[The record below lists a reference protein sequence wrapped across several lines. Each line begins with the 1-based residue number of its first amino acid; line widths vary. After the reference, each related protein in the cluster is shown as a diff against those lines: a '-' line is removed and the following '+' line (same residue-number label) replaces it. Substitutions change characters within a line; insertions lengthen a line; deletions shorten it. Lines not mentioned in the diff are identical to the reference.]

1 MSYELRPTISSE
13 KELNSIITLAKR
25 EMSTG
30 ANMMK
35 RSFVKLGYYLKQ
47 LRDGNVPGL
56 EDVDYKQYAAEHFGM
71 EKSMVSR
78 CIQINDKYSVGGDSM
93 RLASRYEEFSKSQ
106 LIEMINVDEEN
117 MDNYTP
123 DMTIAQMRQ
132 QKKVDE
138 GKQLEVQEEIQQ
150 PQEEVYTFEETEES
164 LPMPVLQN
172 DTVLYDDAHETD
184 SGDVDAEI
192 VLTDNVEVPLVQSDI
207 VDEESYVP
215 DAISQP
221 EAIEAAETEVE
232 QSKKKP
238 YILTKPCFTSEEE
251 IEKFIDN
258 YRYHFRLWCN
268 AASVGEQYHAL
279 ELEGRYVKIYI
290 RSVYRLNGY
299 TKTYGYEP
307 VEYFIVPDGEPVH
320 NTKNLTTRLKLCEY
334 LSNYLISDI
343 EE

>member
-47 LRDGNVPGL
+47 LRDGCIQGL
-56 EDVDYKQYAAEHFGM
+56 EEVDYKQYAAEHFGM
-71 EKSMVSR
+71 EKSMVAR

-138 GKQLEVQEEIQQ
+138 GRQMEVQEEIQQ
-150 PQEEVYTFEETEES
+150 PQEEIYTFEETEES
-164 LPMPVLQN
+164 VPMSGLQN
-172 DTVLYDDAHETD
+172 DTALYDDVYEQD
-184 SGDVDAEI
+184 SSDAGAEI
-192 VLTDNVEVPLVQSDI
+192 VLTDDVEVPLVQSDI
-207 VDEESYVP
+207 VEENDIS

-221 EAIEAAETEVE
+221 EAMEPATEVG
-232 QSKKKP
+232 QSEKNP

-251 IEKFIDN
+251 IESFIDN
-258 YRYHFRLWCN
+258 YRYNFRLWCD
-268 AASVGEQYHAL
+268 ATSVGERYYAL
-279 ELEGRYVKIYI
+279 ELEGRNVKIYI

-320 NTKNLTTRLKLCEY
+320 NTKNLTNRLKLCEY
-334 LSNYLISDI
+334 LRDYLIPDI

>member
-30 ANMMK
+30 ASMIK

-78 CIQINDKYSVGGDSM
+78 CIQINDKYSIGGDSM
-93 RLASRYEEFSKSQ
+93 KLAPQYEEFSKSQ

-123 DMTIAQMRQ
+123 DMTIAQMRE
-132 QKKVDE
+132 QKKIDD
-138 GKQLEVQEEIQQ
+138 GKQLEVQEEL
-150 PQEEVYTFEETEES
+150 YTFEETEETVQFS
-164 LPMPVLQN
+164 ASQN
-172 DTVLYDDAHETD
+172 DMVLT
-184 SGDVDAEI
+184 GDVYEQDSSDADVEI

-207 VDEESYVP
+207 VDEESYVL
-215 DAISQP
+215 DAISQQG
-221 EAIEAAETEVE
+221 AAEPEEE
-232 QSKKKP
+232 QPDVKQ
-238 YILTKPCFTSEEE
+238 YILMEPCFSSEDE
-251 IEKFIDN
+251 IESFIENYEDN
-258 YRYHFRLWCN
+258 FEIICFIPQVGERYHKLVTQD
-268 AASVGEQYHAL
+268 ASVF
-279 ELEGRYVKIYI
+279 I
-290 RSVYRLNGY
+290 RSVYRMNGY
-299 TKTYGYEP
+299 TKEYNYEP
-307 VEYFIVPDGEPVH
+307 VEYFIVPFGEPVH
-320 NTKNLTTRLKLCEY
+320 NTKNLTTSLKLCEY
-334 LSNYLISDI
+334 LRSYLVSDI